1 MTKRSIVSLLLALMM
16 LLSVTPALAEEPVT
30 IHVYGLGATI
40 PETDPVLPE
49 LGNRLGLRIVV
60 DTAAGGADA
69 ATGLM
74 TRMMDNDIPDVFRVG
89 DLNNLAVYH
98 ESDAVLDL
106 TPYLD
111 QIPSVV
117 AAFPETDWA
126 RLTIDGG
133 IYGIPRRGEVNYMD
147 YFIRKDWM
155 EKLGAKYPTTF
166 DELYDLCVQVRDAD
180 LDGNGVNDTY
190 PISGSKLESRAGTL
204 NMFFTAYGVTQ
215 PNTLMIKDNQVVWAC
230 TDPAYKLALTEIR
243 RFMEAGLI
251 DPEFVSMNED
261 TLREKMSMG
270 KVFLANGG
278 WCAFAK
284 QAQQDV
290 LKAVDA
296 NADWG
301 HIESN
306 IVTEYGTSG
315 ATHTAANFSNVYSF
329 SPDLADEPEKLAA
342 ALSIF
347 EYTISGAGDELLCYG
362 LENVHYTKENGV
374 ITKLPAMN
382 ELGYGWAI
390 QFTGRD
396 DMVYCM
402 TKFAE
407 CADEIEHAANEVPIL
422 THYEALVSQP
432 EGVNMADLKA
442 YESEQLIAFIYGTRP
457 MEEYDDFV
465 QELYHLYNLGAY
477 LDAATATLTELGY
490 IK

>member
-1 MTKRSIVSLLLALMM
+1 MKKRSIISLLLALMM
-16 LLSVTPALAEEPVT
+16 LLCAMPAVAEEPIT

-49 LGNRLGLRIVV
+49 LGRRLGINIVV
-60 DTAAGGADA
+60 DTAPGGADA

-74 TRMMDNDIPDVFRVG
+74 TRIMNNDIPDVYRVG
-89 DLNNLAVYH
+89 DLANLTVYY
-98 ESDAVLDL
+98 ESDAALDL

-111 QIPSVV
+111 LIPSVV
-117 AAFPETDWA
+117 TAFPETDWA
-126 RLTIDGG
+126 RLTINGG

-147 YFIRKDWM
+147 YFVRKDWM
-155 EKLGAKYPTTF
+155 EKLDATYPTTF
-166 DELYDLCVQVRDAD
+166 DELYDLCVKVRDAD
-180 LDGNGVNDTY
+180 LDGNGVADTY
-190 PISGSKLESRAGTL
+190 AISGTKLEGRSGTL

-215 PNTLMIKDNQVVWAC
+215 PNTLMIKDNKAVYAC
-230 TDPAYKLALTEIR
+230 TDPAYKLALAEIR

-270 KVFLANGG
+270 KVFMANGG
-278 WCAFAK
+278 WCTFAK

-306 IVTEYGTSG
+306 IVTEYGVSG
-315 ATHTAANFSNVYSF
+315 ATHTAASFSNVYAL
-329 SPDLADEPEKLAA
+329 SPELANDPAKLKA

-347 EYTISGAGDELLCYG
+347 EYTISGEGDELLCYG
-362 LENVHYTKENGV
+362 LEGTHYTKNDGV
-374 ITKLPAMN
+374 ITKLDAMN

-396 DMVYCM
+396 DMTYCM

-407 CADEIEHAANEVPIL
+407 CADEIQYAATEVPVL
-422 THYEALVSQP
+422 SHYEALIAQP
-432 EGVNMADLKA
+432 DGVNVADLKA
-442 YESEQLIAFIYGTRP
+442 YESEQLTAFIYGTRP
-457 MEEYDDFV
+457 LEEYDAFV
-465 QELYHLYNLGAY
+465 QELYDLYNLGTY

>member
-1 MTKRSIVSLLLALMM
+1 MTKRSFVSLLLALMM
-16 LLSVTPALAEEPVT
+16 LLCVTPALAEEPVT

-49 LGNRLGLRIVV
+49 LGNRLGLKIVV

-215 PNTLMIKDNQVVWAC
+215 PNKVNPFVKTL
-230 TDPAYKLALTEIR
+230 
-243 RFMEAGLI
+243 F
-251 DPEFVSMNED
+251 
-261 TLREKMSMG
+261 
-270 KVFLANGG
+270 
-278 WCAFAK
+278 
-284 QAQQDV
+284 
-290 LKAVDA
+290 
-296 NADWG
+296 
-301 HIESN
+301 
-306 IVTEYGTSG
+306 
-315 ATHTAANFSNVYSF
+315 
-329 SPDLADEPEKLAA
+329 
-342 ALSIF
+342 
-347 EYTISGAGDELLCYG
+347 
-362 LENVHYTKENGV
+362 
-374 ITKLPAMN
+374 
-382 ELGYGWAI
+382 
-390 QFTGRD
+390 
-396 DMVYCM
+396 
-402 TKFAE
+402 
-407 CADEIEHAANEVPIL
+407 
-422 THYEALVSQP
+422 
-432 EGVNMADLKA
+432 
-442 YESEQLIAFIYGTRP
+442 
-457 MEEYDDFV
+457 
-465 QELYHLYNLGAY
+465 
-477 LDAATATLTELGY
+477 
-490 IK
+490 